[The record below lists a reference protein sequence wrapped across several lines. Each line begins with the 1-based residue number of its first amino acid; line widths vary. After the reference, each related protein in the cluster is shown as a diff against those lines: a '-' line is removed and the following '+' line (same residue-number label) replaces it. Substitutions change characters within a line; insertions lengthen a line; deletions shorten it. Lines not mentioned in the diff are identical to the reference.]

1 MIPDEIRERL
11 DDNEIEFLER
21 ALELYS
27 EQSSHSD
34 PLLAGGIARSLRWRM
49 SPAELNK
56 FVRRLHSRS
65 FVLSPKTVSVYRARV
80 LEKLGLTNNS
90 EMTVYAIRNGL
101 VGGE

>member
-11 DDNEIEFLER
+11 DDNEIEFLEA
-21 ALELYS
+21 ALELYG
-27 EQSSHSD
+27 EQSRHSD

-65 FVLSPKTVSVYRARV
+65 FVLSPKTVS
-80 LEKLGLTNNS
+80 
-90 EMTVYAIRNGL
+90 
-101 VGGE
+101 GGPAFYLDPQITGEE